1 MKLEEEIIK
10 AFADNGY
17 VIPSTQTVES
27 FANLVKKQAC
37 EFADYIKDNR
47 WQGMPEDLWIKRY
60 SDMPTEAKSSK
71 ELLQL
76 FREHKTK
83 GQ

>member
-47 WQGMPEDLWIKRY
+47 WQGMPEDL
-60 SDMPTEAKSSK
+60 
-71 ELLQL
+71 
-76 FREHKTK
+76 
-83 GQ
+83 G